1 MIHSNKGAKC
11 ARILSTRTPVSD
23 EEECYDRKIKA
34 VFFDDGAAHHHI
46 VRGDGDEEEVY
57 KDEAIR
63 LLLAANGFD

>member
-1 MIHSNKGAKC
+1 MIEKLKQF
-11 ARILSTRTPVSD
+11 
-23 EEECYDRKIKA
+23 
-34 VFFDDGAAHHHI
+34 FFDDGAAHHHI